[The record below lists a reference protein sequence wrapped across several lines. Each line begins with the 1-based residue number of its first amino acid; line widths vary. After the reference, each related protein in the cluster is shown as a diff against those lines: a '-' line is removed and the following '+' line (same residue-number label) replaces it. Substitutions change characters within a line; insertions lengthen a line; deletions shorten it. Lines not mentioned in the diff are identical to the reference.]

1 MRFLTG
7 CKADATA
14 DLIYPAGPMHLLEP
28 MELIQDLLPGQG
40 LEILTDY
47 DGALQDIPARC
58 ATGIRPEMAQGSV
71 VFALGRDTREG
82 RGALRPFVF
91 SRASGRSKLA
101 LFLPGLAA
109 ERGGGHR
116 SRGLT

>member
-47 DGALQDIPARC
+47 DGALEDIPAWC
-58 ATGIRPEMAQGSV
+58 AIGIRPEMAQGSL
-71 VFALGRDTREG
+71 VFTLSRDNREEEVHYVLSYLPPAG
-82 RGALRPFVF
+82 ENLRSFFPVWRQKKAEATGA
-91 SRASGRSKLA
+91 
-101 LFLPGLAA
+101 
-109 ERGGGHR
+109 GG
-116 SRGLT
+116 